1 MTGYQYTVARVLD
14 AQVEKV
20 WRVWTQAEHYESWFH
35 AVPRSVAL
43 DVRPGGAWRA
53 TMSAPDGSQHALTG
67 SYREVVEN
75 RRLVTAMDIPGR
87 GPTLMEMD
95 LTDLDG
101 KTQIVISQTCGS
113 SEERDHAKAGSDL
126 LLEWCA
132 DYLVTI

>member
-1 MTGYQYTVARVLD
+1 M
-14 AQVEKV
+14 
-20 WRVWTQAEHYESWFH
+20 
-35 AVPRSVAL
+35 PR
-43 DVRPGGAWRA
+43 
-53 TMSAPDGSQHALTG
+53 ALTG

-87 GPTLMEMD
+87 RPTLMEMD

-113 SEERDHAKAGSDL
+113 SEERDQAKAGSDL